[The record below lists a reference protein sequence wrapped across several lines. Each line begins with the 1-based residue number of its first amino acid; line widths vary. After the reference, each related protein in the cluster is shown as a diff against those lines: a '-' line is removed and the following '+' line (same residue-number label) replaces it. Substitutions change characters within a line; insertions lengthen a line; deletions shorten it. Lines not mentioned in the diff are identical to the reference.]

1 MIKPAF
7 LAARCRRPAATMLLA
22 AVASAAPAAEVLKA
36 NNDRPLAE
44 GSSWKFGAAPGPTGV
59 AAWNNTVTGPTA
71 ADLGGDLDWQGLWV
85 ADPAG
90 DVTLSGS
97 GTLRLGS
104 IGLNTGSRVPVTYRA
119 TGQLDLDG
127 PLLGATALTID
138 SATPHD
144 WTGMPRVTF
153 TGRLALRGAAA
164 AAGSFAGNGIAFG
177 SATVT
182 QAGGFQLDTGAALDD
197 RGELIV
203 TDGWGDGTARPKLTL
218 TSLTGFGDIRS
229 DQGANGIRTLR
240 VDQDHDTLFQGR
252 IISSGYDLRA
262 INLEKAG
269 SGRLTLNRGSSIN
282 QTIVTAGTL
291 TVADGGNLG
300 GGRPLAVSAG
310 ATFEWARDG
319 SFSGPISGGGRIV
332 RSTTAGNSLFSGNN
346 AGFSGGWLVTA
357 GRVGLV
363 SDASLGAATVGMTL
377 DGGGIYLLATG
388 GTLAASRTITLGP
401 DGGILDGF
409 AGSSQIFAARFIGSG
424 ALRKAGE
431 FHVTLTAANDYAG
444 GTTVAR
450 GTLVAAAPRALGAGP
465 LAVETGGRLEL
476 AAGTALEVGGLRVDD
491 GLLDLGTGRIRIGPG
506 GVSAAALRADLIAG
520 RSGGGWNGSTG
531 ITSSAAA
538 ASGGRL
544 AVGYLARPDGSAE
557 VAAAAPGDV
566 DLGGGVDVFDLVAV
580 AAAGRYGTGLAAG
593 WAEGDFNYDGVTNVF
608 DLLGISLGPTAGLGT
623 QASVAAGS
631 LGRADQSAA
640 LAVVPEPARLMPW
653 LAAAAIGSL
662 FLRRQS
668 LPTISA

>member
-7 LAARCRRPAATMLLA
+7 LVVRCRRLATVILLGGW
-22 AVASAAPAAEVLKA
+22 ASAALAAEVLKA
-36 NNDRPLAE
+36 NNDRPLVEAA
-44 GSSWKFGAAPGPTGV
+44 SWKGGMAPGPTGV

-90 DVTLSGS
+90 DVTLTGA

-104 IGLNTGSRVPVTYRA
+104 IGLNTGSRVAVTYRA

-138 SATPHD
+138 TPAPHD

-153 TGRLALRGAAA
+153 TGRLALRGGVAP
-164 AAGSFAGNGIAFG
+164 AGSFAGNGIAFG
-177 SATVT
+177 SPAVT
-182 QAGGFQLDTGAALDD
+182 QTGGFQLDTGAALDD

-203 TDGWGDGTARPKLTL
+203 TDGWGDGTLRPKLTL

-229 DQGANGIRTLR
+229 DQGANTIRTLR

-252 IISSGYDLRA
+252 IISSGYDVRA

-310 ATFEWARDG
+310 ATLEWARDG

-332 RSTTAGNSLFSGNN
+332 RSTTAGNALFSGNN
-346 AGFSGGWLVTA
+346 AGFSGDWLVTA

-377 DGGGIYLLATG
+377 DGGGIYLLANG
-388 GTLAASRTITLGP
+388 GTLAASRTITLGLE
-401 DGGILDGF
+401 GGSLDGF
-409 AGSSQIFAARFIGSG
+409 AGFSQTFASRFTGPG

-431 FHVTLTAANDYAG
+431 FRATLTAGNDFAG
-444 GTTVAR
+444 GTTVAG
-450 GTLVAAAPRALGAGP
+450 GTLVAAAPRALGSGP
-465 LAVETGGRLEL
+465 LAVEAGGRLEL

-491 GLLDLGTGRIRIGPG
+491 GLLDVGTGRIRIGSG
-506 GVSAAALRADLIAG
+506 GVSAASLRADLIAG
-520 RSGGGWNGSTG
+520 RNGGGWNGVAG
-531 ITSSAAA
+531 ITSAAAA

-557 VAAAAPGDV
+557 VAAAAAGDV

-580 AAAGRYGTGLAAG
+580 AAAGRYGTGQPAG

-608 DLLGISLGPTAGLGT
+608 DLLGISLGPTAGRGI
-623 QASVAAGS
+623 QAMASAGS
-631 LGRADQSAA
+631 LSRADESAA
-640 LAVVPEPARLMPW
+640 PAVVPEPARLMPW
-653 LAAAAIGSL
+653 LVAAAIAAL
-662 FLRRQS
+662 FRGRQ
-668 LPTISA
+668 